1 MHIVRINSLV
11 FNVPENWDELTLKQ
25 LKFLVKVT
33 QQDVSVEELKVKMVL
48 YCMGLHVLRRAGQ
61 LFVLRRGRRVLLLN
75 ATHIC
80 PLAQLM
86 DYLIDEAKN
95 DKGQPLE
102 YYIRPRLTVNHFPK
116 FCCKLKQFT
125 GPDDGLFT
133 IRFEQYIY
141 LLTYMDAMQRSPE
154 EIDKVLAIL
163 WHSGKQFDIERME
176 QDAKVLHR
184 LPRATKMIMF
194 WFVSACLADFSDQFP
209 RLFNGGGATTRNVLD
224 SQLRLL
230 DTLAQGDMTKKDQV
244 RQGILIDAFYTMDE
258 AVRKQEEHEKQM
270 QRMNKP
276 K

>member
-1 MHIVRINSLV
+1 MV
-11 FNVPENWDELTLKQ
+11 FHVPENWDELTLKQ

-102 YYIRPRLTVNHFPK
+102 YYIRPRLTVNHFSK

-194 WFVSACLADFSDQFP
+194 WFVSACLAYFSDQFP